1 MLSISDNAD
10 HLADDRY
17 LCLVPEFREILRTIS
32 QYLSKM
38 PKGTYDVDDH
48 NVTSALRAALK
59 ETMDAFIHH
68 FKLFLRGLQSPA
80 G

>member
-17 LCLVPEFREILRTIS
+17 LCLVPEFR
-32 QYLSKM
+32 
-38 PKGTYDVDDH
+38 GTYDVDDH